1 METTLCWVEKWLD
14 GGGGQSLTG
23 WRETREK
30 REDWTG
36 EGKDGSKPTSKS
48 EQNPSSSQSSDGWV
62 MDALVDCQWCT
73 VNPSLTQSDRETD
86 TQKEGTLNA
95 EEAVRVHIQP
105 QSNLTTLIG
114 TRCQPSIQ
122 AVDACMDPT
131 ANQFVP
137 YRTGMA
143 CHSLP
148 ALRARLHN
156 LPSRFL
162 LGFPSHFHTLGK
174 SFFMFQRESGR
185 SNPTSSHCNK
195 TSLYQVPFG
204 ASQSSSLSPASHCT
218 THWIPVIQHWT
229 MSWKQWGNGQMED
242 G

>member
-143 CHSLP
+143 VASTPGTAPQP
-148 ALRARLHN
+148 AFKV
-156 LPSRFL
+156 PSRLSVPLPHFGQEL
-162 LGFPSHFHTLGK
+162 LHVPERK
-174 SFFMFQRESGR
+174 WQVQ
-185 SNPTSSHCNK
+185 SN
-195 TSLYQVPFG
+195 LV
-204 ASQSSSLSPASHCT
+204 AL
-218 THWIPVIQHWT
+218 
-229 MSWKQWGNGQMED
+229 
-242 G
+242 